1 MSNRN
6 TKSVIMRG
14 LAVTF
19 FVLVGLGSIALWSI
33 SIVAYGRSQVIQV
46 QIQVIRPSTP
56 EVLMTVER
64 VDSLLR
70 TSQGSLV
77 GKSMNEIDI
86 GKLTQT
92 VKADPAVAQ
101 CEIVLG
107 VDGVVRVKV
116 NERQPIFRVLNPSG
130 NGYYVDEGGT
140 CFSLLNYAVAEVP
153 VFLTETEVSSMN
165 FPANLLYFSEE
176 ELAQTSLDEMVIFG
190 KHLSQNKELND
201 LVEHVQVKSYG
212 GFEVIPRIGNQILDF
227 GMAFNLDLKTKML
240 FQFYKSQANRLDLE
254 KYDRINLNYEKQIV
268 CVKRGELPVT
278 DTTNATQVVQPI
290 SPQTTQQP
298 IQQPQ

>member
-190 KHLSQNKELND
+190 KH
-201 LVEHVQVKSYG
+201 VQVKSYG

>member
-46 QIQVIRPSTP
+46 QIEVIRPSTP

-130 NGYYVDEGGT
+130 NGYYVDE
-140 CFSLLNYAVAEVP
+140 
-153 VFLTETEVSSMN
+153 
-165 FPANLLYFSEE
+165 
-176 ELAQTSLDEMVIFG
+176 
-190 KHLSQNKELND
+190 
-201 LVEHVQVKSYG
+201 
-212 GFEVIPRIGNQILDF
+212 
-227 GMAFNLDLKTKML
+227 
-240 FQFYKSQANRLDLE
+240 
-254 KYDRINLNYEKQIV
+254 
-268 CVKRGELPVT
+268 
-278 DTTNATQVVQPI
+278 
-290 SPQTTQQP
+290 
-298 IQQPQ
+298 